1 MPTLP
6 GGRSHPTPRAY
17 LAWLLAVVT
26 LASSWV
32 PTAARTVADET
43 AQAPAPRAAE
53 VPASRAPNP
62 LDTRRDLRSDERL
75 GGHTLARH
83 IGRTDAELA
92 ARLQREGQ
100 IAAASTYV
108 DVETAERVVGAT
120 LARSSNR
127 LASWLRQRGPRTN
140 LVLNYTQTNGPPIGR
155 SLRRGAR
162 QSVPCYQALVV
173 LRWDDRAD
181 RWLVLTSYPEARR

>member
-1 MPTLP
+1 MRTLFR
-6 GGRSHPTPRAY
+6 GRSRVPARTS
-17 LAWLLAVVT
+17 LAWLLAAVAI
-26 LASSWV
+26 LSSSGA
-32 PTAARTVADET
+32 AARPVSDPA
-43 AQAPAPRAAE
+43 AQAPAPRTAE
-53 VPASRAPNP
+53 APGPRTPVPAQ
-62 LDTRRDLRSDERL
+62 TRRDLRIDERL

-92 ARLQREGQ
+92 ARLQREVQ
-100 IAAASTYV
+100 IAAASTYT
-108 DVETAERVVGAT
+108 DVATAERVVGAT

-140 LVLNYTQTNGPPIGR
+140 LVLNYTQTTGPPIGR
-155 SLRRGAR
+155 SLMRGAR

-173 LRWDDRAD
+173 LRWEDRAN

>member
-1 MPTLP
+1 MRP
-6 GGRSHPTPRAY
+6 GTHLACLLALVAILSGAWTTAAPAVFDPSGQTAIGQAVEAPGPRAP
-17 LAWLLAVVT
+17 A
-26 LASSWV
+26 
-32 PTAARTVADET
+32 TALPDE
-43 AQAPAPRAAE
+43 A
-53 VPASRAPNP
+53 
-62 LDTRRDLRSDERL
+62 RRDLRSDERL

-100 IAAASTYV
+100 ITAASTYV
-108 DVETAERVVGAT
+108 DVETAERVVGVT

-127 LASWLRQRGPRTN
+127 LATWLRQRGPRTN

-173 LRWDDRAD
+173 LRWDDRAN